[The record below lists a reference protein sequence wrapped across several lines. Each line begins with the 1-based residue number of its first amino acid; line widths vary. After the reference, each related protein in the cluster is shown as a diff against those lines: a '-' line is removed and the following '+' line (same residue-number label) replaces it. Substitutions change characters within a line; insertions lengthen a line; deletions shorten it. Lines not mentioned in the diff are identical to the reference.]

1 MDYQVLKPLLQRE
14 FNVLDTSTLLKR
26 TNLNVWFSW
35 GVSKIVNVDNQGLLM
50 KVRGHHHKGYVFV
63 TLGWEDLYQV
73 HLISTHGNIK
83 ETLEGIFFDQLQ
95 EVIDDKIERVK
106 SYSF

>member
-14 FNVLDTSTLLKR
+14 FNVLDTVTLLKR
-26 TNLNVWFSW
+26 TNINVWFSW
-35 GVSKIVNVDNQGLLM
+35 GVSKMVNVDNQGLLM
-50 KVRGHHHKGYVFV
+50 KVRGNHHKGYVFV
-63 TLGWEDLYQV
+63 TLGYDDLYQV

-106 SYSF
+106 EYSY